1 MGVDAW
7 GFDAE
12 RQVVARRLRSKRL
25 VLRAVHGAVVGLLAT
40 ALVVGGAVSLR
51 DAVLRLGWPGWA
63 STGAFLALLFGAFA
77 AAELPFA
84 YVGGFR
90 WERAFG
96 LSRQRVRGWLEDVA
110 KSLALGL
117 ASTLVV
123 GGGLLWLLAT
133 TPWWWLPAWI
143 LGVAA
148 SLGIG
153 FLAPIVLMPLF
164 YRLRP
169 IQDESLRNRFASI
182 AARAG
187 VQVIG
192 AFVLEA
198 SPKTRRSNAAVMGF
212 GRTRRIVV
220 TDTLLAEFR
229 VEEIDAVLAHELAHQ
244 RHRDPLWGMLQGSLA
259 SLAILAVTAW
269 LYDATRAS
277 LGIPS
282 PGDLAGLPWLAVLFS
297 LVALPFGPLEL
308 RWSRARESR
317 ADRFALELTGNPAA
331 FAAAMVRLH
340 DRNLGVADPR
350 RWEKWLFYSHP
361 TGRERVESAR
371 AFAAAPHELRRILYY
386 DG

>member
-7 GFDAE
+7 GFDVD

-25 VLRAVHGAVVGLLAT
+25 VLRAIHGAAIGLLAT
-40 ALVVGGAVSLR
+40 ALVAGGAASLR
-51 DAVLRLGWPGWA
+51 DSVLRLGWPGWA
-63 STGAFLALLFGAFA
+63 SAGASLSILFGAFA

-96 LSRQRVRGWLEDVA
+96 LSRQRLSGWLKDLA
-110 KSLALGL
+110 KSFALGL

-123 GGGLLWLLAT
+123 GGGLLWLLAAT
-133 TPWWWLPAWI
+133 HWWWLVAWI

-153 FLAPIVLMPLF
+153 FLAPIVLVPLF
-164 YRLRP
+164 YRVRP
-169 IQDESLRNRFASI
+169 IQDVSVRNRFASL

-187 VQVIG
+187 VPVTG

-220 TDTLLAEFR
+220 TDTLLAEFS

-244 RHRDPLWGMLQGSLA
+244 RHLDPLWGLLQGSLA
-259 SLAILAVTAW
+259 SLAIVAVTAW

-277 LGIPS
+277 FGIPS
-282 PGDLAGLPWLAVLFS
+282 AGDIAGLPWLAVLFS
-297 LVALPFGPLEL
+297 LVALPFGPLQL
-308 RWSRARESR
+308 RWSRGRESR
-317 ADRFALELTGNPAA
+317 ADRFALELTGDSAA

-361 TGRERVESAR
+361 PGRERVESAR
-371 AFAAAPHELRRILYY
+371 AFAAARV
-386 DG
+386 

>member
-12 RQVVARRLRSKRL
+12 RQLLARRLRSKRL
-25 VLRAVHGAVVGLLAT
+25 VLRAVHGAVIGALAT
-40 ALVVGGAVSLR
+40 VLVAGGAASLEG
-51 DAVLRLGWPGWA
+51 AVLRLGWPAWA
-63 STGAFLALLFGAFA
+63 SAVAFLSILFGAFA

-96 LSRQRVRGWLEDVA
+96 LSNQRLVGWLSDVW

-123 GGGLLWLLAT
+123 GGGMLWLLAA
-133 TPWWWLPAWI
+133 TPWWWLVAWI
-143 LGVAA
+143 LGATA

-153 FLAPIVLMPLF
+153 FLAPIVLVPLF
-164 YRLRP
+164 YRFRP
-169 IQDESLRNRFASI
+169 IREESLRNRFASL

-187 VQVIG
+187 VPVIG

-220 TDTLLAEFR
+220 TDTLLAEFP
-229 VEEIDAVLAHELAHQ
+229 VGEVDAVLAHELAHQ
-244 RHRDPLWGMLQGSLA
+244 RHFDPLWGFLQGSLT
-259 SLAILAVTAW
+259 SLAILTVTAR
-269 LYDATRAS
+269 LYDATRVS
-277 LGIPS
+277 LGIAS
-282 PGDLAGLPWLAVLFS
+282 AGDMAGLPWLAVLFS
-297 LVALPFGPLEL
+297 LVALPFGPLQL
-308 RWSRARESR
+308 RWSRERESR
-317 ADRFALELTGNPAA
+317 ADRFAFELTGDPAA
-331 FAAAMVRLH
+331 LAAAIVRLH
-340 DRNLGVADPR
+340 DRNLGVANPS
-350 RWEKWLFYSHP
+350 RWDKWLFYSHP

-371 AFAAAPHELRRILYY
+371 VFASARA
-386 DG
+386 

>member
-7 GFDAE
+7 GFDLE
-12 RQVVARRLRSKRL
+12 RQIVARRLRSNRL
-25 VLRAVHGAVVGLLAT
+25 VLRAVHGAVIGLLAT
-40 ALVVGGAVSLR
+40 ALVAGGAASLR
-51 DAVLRLGWPGWA
+51 DSVVRLEWPGWA
-63 STGAFLALLFGAFA
+63 SAGAFLSILFGAFA

-96 LSRQRVRGWLEDVA
+96 LSRQRLSGWLKDVA

-117 ASTLVV
+117 GSTLVV

-133 TPWWWLPAWI
+133 TPWWWLLAWI

-153 FLAPIVLMPLF
+153 FLAPIVLVPLF

-169 IQDESLRNRFASI
+169 IQDESLRNRFASL

-187 VQVIG
+187 VPVIG

-198 SPKTRRSNAAVMGF
+198 SPKTGRSNAAVMGF

-220 TDTLLAEFR
+220 TDTLLAEFP
-229 VEEIDAVLAHELAHQ
+229 VGEIDAVLAHELAHQ
-244 RHRDPLWGMLQGSLA
+244 RHLDPLWGLLQGSLA
-259 SLAILAVTAW
+259 SLAIVAVTAW
-269 LYDATRAS
+269 LSDATRVS

-282 PGDLAGLPWLAVLFS
+282 AGDMAGLPWLAVVFS
-297 LVALPFGPLEL
+297 LVALPFGPPEL
-308 RWSRARESR
+308 RWSRTRESR
-317 ADRFALELTGNPAA
+317 ADRFALELTGDPAA

-361 TGRERVESAR
+361 TGRERVEAAR
-371 AFAAAPHELRRILYY
+371 AFAVACA
-386 DG
+386 

>member
-25 VLRAVHGAVVGLLAT
+25 VLRAAHGAVVGLLAS
-40 ALVVGGAVSLR
+40 ALVAGGAASVR
-51 DAVLRLGWPGWA
+51 DTVFRLGWPGWA
-63 STGAFLALLFGAFA
+63 SALAFLSILFGVFA
-77 AAELPFA
+77 AVELPFG
-84 YVGGFR
+84 YLGGYR

-96 LSRQRVRGWLEDVA
+96 LSDQRMRSWLKDVA

-123 GGGLLWLLAT
+123 GGGLLWLIAT
-133 TPWWWLPAWI
+133 TPWWWFIAWI

-148 SLGIG
+148 SFGIG
-153 FLAPIVLMPLF
+153 FLAPIALVPLF

-169 IQDESLRNRFASI
+169 IQDESLRNRFASL

-187 VQVIG
+187 VPVIG

-220 TDTLLAEFR
+220 TDTLLAEFP

-244 RHRDPLWGMLQGSLA
+244 RHLDPLWGLLQGSLA
-259 SLAILAVTAW
+259 SLAIVAVTAW

-277 LGIPS
+277 FGIPS
-282 PGDLAGLPWLAVLFS
+282 AGDIAGLPWLAVLFS
-297 LVALPFGPLEL
+297 LVALPFGPLQL
-308 RWSRARESR
+308 RWSRGRESR
-317 ADRFALELTGNPAA
+317 ADRFALELTRNPAA

-340 DRNLGVADPR
+340 DRNLGVADPS
-350 RWEKWLFYSHP
+350 RWEKWLLYSHP

-371 AFAAAPHELRRILYY
+371 AFAAA
-386 DG
+386 GA

>member
-12 RQVVARRLRSKRL
+12 RQVAARRLRSKRL
-25 VLRAVHGAVVGLLAT
+25 VLRAIHGAVISVLAT
-40 ALVVGGAVSLR
+40 ALVAGGAASLR
-51 DAVLRLGWPGWA
+51 DSVLRLGWPGWA
-63 STGAFLALLFGAFA
+63 SAGAFLSLLFGAFA

-96 LSRQRVRGWLEDVA
+96 LSRQRLGGW
-110 KSLALGL
+110 
-117 ASTLVV
+117 
-123 GGGLLWLLAT
+123 LLWLLAAT
-133 TPWWWLPAWI
+133 HWWWLVAWI
-143 LGVAA
+143 LGVVA

-153 FLAPIVLMPLF
+153 FLAPIVLVPLF

-169 IQDESLRNRFASI
+169 IQDVSLRNRFASL

-187 VQVIG
+187 VPVMG

-198 SPKTRRSNAAVMGF
+198 SAKTRRSNAAVMGF

-220 TDTLLAEFR
+220 TDTLLAEFS

-244 RHRDPLWGMLQGSLA
+244 RHLDPLWGLLQGSLA

-277 LGIPS
+277 FGIPS
-282 PGDLAGLPWLAVLFS
+282 AGDMAGLPWLAVLFS
-297 LVALPFGPLEL
+297 LVALPLGPLQL
-308 RWSRARESR
+308 RWSRERESW
-317 ADRFALELTGNPAA
+317 ADRFALDLTRNPAA

-371 AFAAAPHELRRILYY
+371 AFAAARA
-386 DG
+386 